1 MKSSVSSMTSAKE
14 GLVAAKNIILLQLKK
29 SGDRQT
35 DRVTSSLLEL
45 LVAAKK
51 CKINPEIGV

>member
-1 MKSSVSSMTSAKE
+1 MLQSASVANAK
-14 GLVAAKNIILLQLKK
+14 GAKLAARKNKGPSKQTNKL
-29 SGDRQT
+29 T

-51 CKINPEIGV
+51 CI